1 MENFPVGGC
10 VIEYIKPSIM
20 FETTKEE
27 IALMMAKIERCGRTC
42 YKSEDK
48 ITPDSSA
55 KFIKALLK
63 SGHESVLEHSSIT
76 ARIICDRGVTHE
88 LVRHR
93 VASYSQE
100 STRYCRYNNTM
111 QFVLPAK
118 FDKWDNVSQSIF
130 YKHCE
135 LTCGMYNE
143 LLKRGLLAQDAR
155 AILPNDLK
163 TEIICTMNL
172 REWRF
177 FFIKRCAKDAHP
189 DMQYVAKMLLTEMY
203 NVLPII
209 FGDLYDYF
217 ICGTKDNFMGDRK

>member
-1 MENFPVGGC
+1 MSTE
-10 VIEYIKPSIM
+10 IQYIKPSVQ
-20 FETTKEE
+20 FETTPEE
-27 IALMMAKIERCGRTC
+27 FKLMLKKIERCGRTC

-48 ITPDSSA
+48 ITNDSA
-55 KFIKALLK
+55 TKFIKALLK

-76 ARIICDRGVTHE
+76 VRVVCDRGVSHE

-100 STRYCRYNNTM
+100 STRYCRYNNKM
-111 QFVLPAK
+111 QFILPAK
-118 FDKWDNVSQSIF
+118 FDKWDSVSQGIF

-143 LLKRGLLAQDAR
+143 LLNRGLLAQDAR
-155 AILPNDLK
+155 AILPNDIK
-163 TEIICTMNL
+163 TEIVCTMNL

-189 DMQYVAKMLLTEMY
+189 DMQYVANMILAGVY
-203 NVLPII
+203 QQLPEI

-217 ICGTKDNFMGDRK
+217 VCGTRDDFMGDRK